1 MTDRNARKFSISL
14 GHLFLL
20 SNLAIGI
27 WGFIYL
33 QWAEGQSRV
42 KLWVPKH
49 DLSAYTQIK
58 PTDLTE
64 KIVLG
69 RTISP
74 EIVKEIDKLRNHYTL
89 VAISQE
95 NPISKNQLGPVL
107 TLNHQTLLNNAFLVG
122 IPATSSMTL
131 GGNLKAGDIVDL
143 TLVPFANKDRSSASP
158 IMFPNIIILDFKL
171 DASNHLLSNIPFVLV
186 VALPLD
192 RQQDYISNSSGAAF
206 LITKKL

>member
-1 MTDRNARKFSISL
+1 MADRNPRKFSISL

-27 WGFIYL
+27 LGFIYL
-33 QWAEGQSRV
+33 QWAEGPSQV

-49 DLSAYTQIK
+49 DLPAYTKIK
-58 PTDLTE
+58 PTDLAE
-64 KIVLG
+64 KIVPG

-74 EIVKEIDKLRNHYTL
+74 EIVKEIDKLRDHYTL

-95 NPISKNQLGPVL
+95 SPISKNQLGPAL
-107 TLNHQTLLNNAFLVG
+107 TSNQQTLLNNAFLVG

-143 TLVPFANKDRSSASP
+143 ALVPLANKDKSSSSP
-158 IMFPNIIILDFKL
+158 IMFSNIMILDIKL
-171 DASNHLLSNIPFVLV
+171 DASSHLLSNISLVLV
-186 VALPLD
+186 VVLPLD
-192 RQQDYISNSSGAAF
+192 RKKDYISNSSGAAF